1 MKFGIYV
8 HIPFC
13 KKKCDYCDFLSA
25 PATKEQYL
33 QYYRALLLEIE
44 SYRGQIIDR
53 QADSIF
59 FGGGTP
65 SILEAEWIEEILE
78 KLKEIFLITPD
89 AEVTL
94 ECNPGTLNLEKLIR
108 YKKAGINRL
117 SIGLQSAKE
126 KELKL
131 LGRIH
136 TWNEFL
142 DNYLLAREQGFSN
155 INVDLMSGIPAQT
168 RKSFEQTLQKI
179 VKLQPEHLSVYSLI
193 LEKGTP
199 FYKRYAMKEEIMSEE
214 EDRNLYA
221 DTERILKEYG
231 YDRYEIS
238 NYAKRGYECRHNTK
252 YWIRTD
258 YLGLGLGAASLW
270 KSIRFHNEKNL
281 EQYIKLSYDF
291 KKLRRNIEKLTKE
304 DAMSETM
311 FLGLRRMEGVS
322 KQKFYECF
330 HIKLEDI
337 YKKTLQK
344 MKECGCLEENEDY
357 VWLTRRGI
365 DVSNLVMCEFIL

>member
-33 QYYRALLLEIE
+33 QYYRALMLEIE
-44 SYRGQIIDR
+44 SYKGQVTDR

-65 SILEAEWIEEILE
+65 SILEAEWIEELLE

-126 KELKL
+126 NELKL

-142 DNYLLAREQGFSN
+142 DNYILAREQGFSN

-193 LEKGTP
+193 LEEGTP
-199 FYKRYAMKEEIMSEE
+199 FYKRYAMKEKIMSEE
-214 EDRNLYA
+214 ADRNLYA

-238 NYAKRGYECRHNTK
+238 NYAKKGYECRHNTK

-270 KSIRFHNEKNL
+270 KSMRFHNEKNL
-281 EQYIKLSYDF
+281 EQYIKFSYDF
-291 KKLRRNIEKLTKE
+291 EKLHQNIEKLTKE

-322 KQKFYECF
+322 KQKFYESF

-357 VWLTRRGI
+357 VWLTKRGI

>member
-1 MKFGIYV
+1 MIF
-8 HIPFC
+8 
-13 KKKCDYCDFLSA
+13 
-25 PATKEQYL
+25 YL
-33 QYYRALLLEIE
+33 LQRQKSSTYN
-44 SYRGQIIDR
+44 II
-53 QADSIF
+53 
-59 FGGGTP
+59 GGGTP
-65 SILEAEWIEEILE
+65 SILEAEWIEELLE

-126 KELKL
+126 NELKL

-142 DNYLLAREQGFSN
+142 DNYILAREQGFSN

-193 LEKGTP
+193 LEEGTP
-199 FYKRYAMKEEIMSEE
+199 FYKRYAMKEKIMSEE
-214 EDRNLYA
+214 ADRNLYA

-238 NYAKRGYECRHNTK
+238 NYAKKGYECRHNTK

-270 KSIRFHNEKNL
+270 KSMRFHNEKNL
-281 EQYIKLSYDF
+281 EQYIKFSYDF
-291 KKLRRNIEKLTKE
+291 EKLHQNIEKLTKE

-322 KQKFYECF
+322 KQKFYESF

-357 VWLTRRGI
+357 VWLTKRGI